1 MKITINQLIKD
12 LNKLR
17 NEESK
22 LYSELILDDYK
33 LESLPIVAREGEE
46 TFDDRK
52 ASKIKKL
59 FDRYEEITRIIP
71 LYISLLND
79 HNSSTLIYSPYS
91 RKQVSLDQL
100 ISENKEAYRLI
111 EIYEAIS
118 LKGYRTEIHESGKL
132 VSYMHPL
139 YDESD
144 PSLDFLRKTSEEV
157 SQEIEK
163 INFESQVEKPK
174 LDY

>member
-17 NEESK
+17 NEEDK

-33 LESLPIVAREGEE
+33 LDSLPIVARDGEE

-52 ASKIKKL
+52 ISKIKKL
-59 FDRYEEITRIIP
+59 FDRYEEITSLIP
-71 LYISLLND
+71 LYVSLLNE
-79 HNSSTLIYSPYS
+79 HNSSTLIYSPYA
-91 RKQVSLDQL
+91 KQDVILGQL

-111 EIYEAIS
+111 DIYETIS
-118 LKGYRTEIHESGKL
+118 LKGYMTKIHESGKL

-139 YDESD
+139 YDEAD
-144 PSLDFLRKTSEEV
+144 DRLDFLRKTTEEV

-163 INFESQVEKPK
+163 INFESEVERPRIGS
-174 LDY
+174 

>member
-12 LNKLR
+12 LNKLK
-17 NEESK
+17 NEEAK

-33 LESLPIVAREGEE
+33 LDSLPIVARDGED

-52 ASKIKKL
+52 VSKIKKL
-59 FDRYEEITRIIP
+59 FDRYEEITNLIP
-71 LYISLLND
+71 LYVSLLNE
-79 HNSSTLIYSPYS
+79 HNSSTLIYSPYA
-91 RKQVSLDQL
+91 KKEVSLDQL

-111 EIYEAIS
+111 EIYETIS
-118 LKGYRTEIHESGKL
+118 FKGYMTKIHESGKL

-139 YDESD
+139 YDETD
-144 PSLDFLRKTSEEV
+144 DRLDFLRKTTEEV

-163 INFESQVEKPK
+163 INFESEVERPK
-174 LDY
+174 IES

>member
-1 MKITINQLIKD
+1 MKITISQLIKN

-17 NEESK
+17 NEEDK

-33 LESLPIVAREGEE
+33 LDSLPIVARDGEE

-59 FDRYEEITRIIP
+59 FDRYEEITSLIP
-71 LYISLLND
+71 LYVSLLND
-79 HNSSTLIYSPYS
+79 HNSSTVIYSPYA
-91 RKQVSLDQL
+91 KKDVSLDQL
-100 ISENKEAYRLI
+100 ISENKEAYKLI
-111 EIYEAIS
+111 EIYETIS
-118 LKGYRTEIHESGKL
+118 LKGYMTKIHDSGKL

-139 YDESD
+139 YDETD
-144 PSLDFLRKTSEEV
+144 DRLDFLRKTTEEV

-163 INFESQVEKPK
+163 INFESEVERPEIES
-174 LDY
+174 